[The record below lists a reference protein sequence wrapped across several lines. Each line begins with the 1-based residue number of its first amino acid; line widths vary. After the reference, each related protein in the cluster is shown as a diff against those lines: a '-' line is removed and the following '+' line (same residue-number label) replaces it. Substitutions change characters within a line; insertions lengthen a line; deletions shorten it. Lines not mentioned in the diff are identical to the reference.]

1 MSVADD
7 FIDVMA
13 RLKSIEPDGDHP
25 MRYAVWQ
32 CKEAAFKVI
41 IDALQQA
48 AVIANAA
55 RMMQRDYDDEMK
67 ARATAEKAIP

>member
-7 FIDVMA
+7 FIDVMS
-13 RLKSIEPDGDHP
+13 RLKAIEPDTDHP

-41 IDALQQA
+41 LDALQQA
-48 AVIANAA
+48 AVIANVA

-67 ARATAEKAIP
+67 AQAAKPKQE